1 MQAFGRGVVKCRIG
15 ILVLSLALL
24 IPSAMGYFAT
34 RVNYDILSYLP
45 EDIETMEGQRILEEE
60 FGTGAFSMVVVEDMA
75 YKDVAKLKEAIEG
88 VDHVKKVIWYDSF
101 MDLSVPAEMLPDKVR
116 EAFDDGDA
124 TMMAVLFD
132 TGMSADETMDAIEEM
147 RRVAQRRC
155 LISGMSAVVTDT
167 KNLAAQETPIY
178 VLLAVALCALVLGA
192 TMDSFLAPILFL
204 LSIGIA
210 VVYNLGSNL
219 FMGQI
224 SYITQALAAVLQLG
238 VTIDYSIFLWHS
250 YEEQCELNGG
260 DGKEAMACAIAETMS
275 SVVGSSITTVAGFV
289 ALCFMSFTLGMD
301 MGVVMA
307 KGVVIGVIC
316 CVTVL
321 PSLILTFDRAV
332 QKTRHRPLLP
342 DLRFAEKL
350 MKHPAII
357 FIAFL
362 ILWAPAVYGNNHTN
376 VYYNLDSSLPD
387 SLDSITANA
396 RLSEHFNMGATH
408 MLLVDASL
416 PARDVAAMV
425 ERMERVD
432 GVKSVLGI
440 DALMGPAFPREWI
453 PGKLKDELMNENWQ
467 LMMITSEYAVASDE
481 VNAQCEALT
490 GILKE
495 YDQKGMLIGEAPCT
509 KDLIEI
515 TDTDFQMVNS
525 ASIGM
530 IALIIMVVFRSLSL
544 PVLLVLVIEFAI
556 NVNMGI
562 PFYTGTTLPFIASVV
577 IGTIQ
582 LGATVDYAIL
592 MTNRYRA
599 GRSAGAD
606 RKRAVMDAHN
616 ASVRSVFVSAIS
628 FFAATF
634 GVGLYSGID
643 MISSLCMLMARG
655 ALISMAVVLSVLP
668 AVLYLFDGL
677 ITHTSIGFL
686 PKKKEEGV

>member
-1 MQAFGRGVVKCRIG
+1 MKAFGRGVVKCRVV
-15 ILVLSLALL
+15 ILILSLALL
-24 IPSAMGYFAT
+24 VPSAMGYLAT

-45 EDIETMEGQRILEEE
+45 GDIETMVGQQILEEE

-116 EAFDDGDA
+116 EAFDDGTA

-132 TGMSADETMDAIEEM
+132 TTMSADETMDAIEEM
-147 RRVAQRRC
+147 REITQHQC

-178 VLLAVALCALVLGA
+178 VLIAVALCTLVLGV

-219 FMGQI
+219 FLGQI

-250 YEEQCELNGG
+250 YEEQCERNGG
-260 DGKEAMACAIAETMS
+260 DKKDAMACAIAETMS

-321 PSLILTFDRAV
+321 PSMILIFDKAI
-332 QKTRHRPLLP
+332 QKTKHRPLLP
-342 DLRFAEKL
+342 DLQFSEKL
-350 MKHPAII
+350 MKHPLII
-357 FIAFL
+357 FLVFL
-362 ILWAPAVYGNNHTN
+362 ILWVPAVYGNNHTD
-376 VYYNLDSSLPD
+376 VYYNLDSSLPE

-416 PARDVAAMV
+416 PSKDVSAMV
-425 ERMERVD
+425 ERMEAVD

-453 PGKLKDELMNENWQ
+453 PEKLKGELMNENWQ
-467 LMMITSEYAVASDE
+467 LMLITSEYAVASDE

-515 TDTDFQMVNS
+515 TDTDFKMVNS
-525 ASIGM
+525 VSIGM
-530 IALIIMVVFRSLSL
+530 IALIIMLVFRSLSL

-592 MTNRYRA
+592 MTNRYKA
-599 GRSAGAD
+599 GRRMGVG
-606 RKRAVMDAHN
+606 KKQAVMDAHN

-655 ALISMAVVLSVLP
+655 ALISMVVVLTVLP
-668 AVLYLFDGL
+668 TVLYLFDGL

-686 PKKKEEGV
+686 PKKKKEGI